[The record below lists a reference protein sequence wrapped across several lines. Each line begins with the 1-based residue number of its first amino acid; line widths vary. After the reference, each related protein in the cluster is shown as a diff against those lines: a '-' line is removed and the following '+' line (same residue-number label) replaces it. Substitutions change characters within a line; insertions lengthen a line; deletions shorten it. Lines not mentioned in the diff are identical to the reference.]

1 MLKKIKSLT
10 LILTS
15 ILAIQ
20 GCSRK
25 IELPE
30 PRLDLSKPIQEY
42 INQDIKGNSRDYIAH
57 DVYTGSKLTFRDC
70 HKDSKLDFVKVESP
84 EGEIIWHSCGKYNSR
99 FETMFREIE
108 YIRLLKNQIKK
119 YNVLTNSSI
128 WGI

>member
-10 LILTS
+10 FMLASLLIL
-15 ILAIQ
+15 Q
-20 GCSRK
+20 GCSGK
-25 IELPE
+25 NNLPE
-30 PRLDLSKPIQEY
+30 PRLDLSKPIQEC
-42 INQDIKGNSRDYIAH
+42 INQDIRGNSRDYVTH
-57 DVYTGSKLTFRDC
+57 DVYTGSKLTFRDY

-84 EGEIIWHSCGKYNSR
+84 EGEIIWHSCGKYNFR

-108 YIRLLKNQIKK
+108 YIRLLKNQIKN